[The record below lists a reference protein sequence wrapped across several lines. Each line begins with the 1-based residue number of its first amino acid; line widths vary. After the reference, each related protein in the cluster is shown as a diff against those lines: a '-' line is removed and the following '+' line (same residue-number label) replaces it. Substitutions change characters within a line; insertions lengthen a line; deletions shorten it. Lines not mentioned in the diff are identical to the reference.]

1 MLSGVVW
8 SMALSG
14 AQPGFASH
22 SSPLHPSSETVHV
35 PELWFGELFDPMQF
49 CSQLLVLQQCW
60 RVWGVPW
67 GAEGEDETLTAT
79 GQGLSEHFAALERL
93 QTDRQT
99 DRSGPSHLIALLTL
113 GAGQGGKEL

>member
-1 MLSGVVW
+1 M
-8 SMALSG
+8 
-14 AQPGFASH
+14 
-22 SSPLHPSSETVHV
+22 
-35 PELWFGELFDPMQF
+35 
-49 CSQLLVLQQCW
+49 
-60 RVWGVPW
+60 PW
-67 GAEGEDETLTAT
+67 EAEGEDETLTAM